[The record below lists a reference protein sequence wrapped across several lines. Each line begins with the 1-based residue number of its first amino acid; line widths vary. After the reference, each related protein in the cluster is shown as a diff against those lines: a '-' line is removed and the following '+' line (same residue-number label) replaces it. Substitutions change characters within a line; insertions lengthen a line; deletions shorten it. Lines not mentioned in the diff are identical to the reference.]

1 LIDDNNSKTI
11 KLYYHAPDYKNAGDY
26 FGKWLLER
34 MGYNVYFSRN
44 PQLIVCGSILGWF
57 KNKKKNNIKVWGAG
71 FHNYGDRTAIKEPNF
86 YAVRGKLTLK
96 KLNLTSNIALGDP
109 GLLLSVF
116 YKPISKKIFDI
127 CIISHSIDYK
137 WFMKNYQD
145 KYYIINMG
153 NNNIEEIANKINQCK
168 FIFSSSL
175 HGIIFSHSLGIPAVH
190 LEHLMLRSKK
200 NYKFKDY
207 YSVLNIPYIK
217 EDIKRN
223 KLEHI
228 IKKYKKNRFKYLPS
242 KIIIKQI
249 QHRLLSSFPFR
260 RLK

>member
-1 LIDDNNSKTI
+1 
-11 KLYYHAPDYKNAGDY
+11 
-26 FGKWLLER
+26 
-34 MGYNVYFSRN
+34 MGYNVRFSRN

-57 KNKKKNNIKVWGAG
+57 KKKKMNNIKVWGVG
-71 FHNYGDRTAIKEPNF
+71 FHNYGETTAIKEPNLY

-96 KLNLTSNIALGDP
+96 RLNLTSNIALGDP

-127 CIISHSIDYK
+127 CIISHIIDYK
-137 WFMKNYQD
+137 WFMENYKD
-145 KYYIINMG
+145 KYYIINMA
-153 NNNIEEIANKINQCK
+153 NNNIEQIANKINQCK

-190 LEHLMLRSKK
+190 VEHLKLLSKN

-207 YSVLNIPYIK
+207 YSVLDIPYIK
-217 EDIKRN
+217 EDLKRE
-223 KLEHI
+223 KLENI
-228 IKKYKKNRFKYLPS
+228 IKKYEKNRSKYLPS
-242 KIIIKQI
+242 KNIIKHI